1 MKKEKVVK
9 ATSTKKA
16 TPIQKSATKKAT
28 PKKVETK
35 KKASNEV
42 KSDKDDNSDKYSLL
56 IESKGGGVIEVNVV
70 GNFHELSKTIAFL
83 MTNEKKFSAIMQ
95 DAVQMAIV
103 NKYKNFAKKLKN
115 PQKQKNSLHTYL

>member
-16 TPIQKSATKKAT
+16 TSIKKTTTKKAT

-35 KKASNEV
+35 KKAPKEV
-42 KSDKDDNSDKYSLL
+42 KSDKDDTSDNYSLL
-56 IESKGGGVIEVNVV
+56 IESKGGGVVEVKVV

-83 MTNEKKFSAIMQ
+83 MTNEKKFSSIMQ

-103 NKYKNFAKKLKN
+103 NKLQELGEKTKKSPKAKK
-115 PQKQKNSLHTYL
+115 